1 MGCQERGMAIS
12 ISWDVG
18 REEQPD
24 LFQGTSRERDGQIYF
39 REHWETGTD
48 DRERCGLVETAPVKD
63 GQLAGERERER
74 ERAYVC
80 VGSNPFSNPKVKI
93 KN

>member
-48 DRERCGLVETAPVKD
+48 DRERCGLVEN

-74 ERAYVC
+74 ERERESIC
-80 VGSNPFSNPKVKI
+80 VRWFQPVFKSKS